1 MTANVP
7 SRDNFTI
14 NQNDRQRHVYIS
26 GKTRYGKSTLM
37 HAMVYQD
44 MRAGHG
50 LCVIDGKG
58 NDKDPLSLQLLDW
71 VPKHRK
77 DDVTYLDIDDPIPI
91 DFMSCK
97 DEGEAAAR
105 ASDIGEMFN
114 RLDSTI
120 GRRMD
125 SILQWILVSLN
136 VIGKPAFL
144 DIYDVLTNEAERE
157 RIRAHSA
164 IRNHPRLSHFWG
176 EPKDDKKKNNR
187 KKINDEMPLSEKMIK
202 GESGIALAIT
212 QMTKFV
218 LSPPLVTVLGKA
230 ENPLNIE
237 EAIANNRIL
246 IVRLNAGDP
255 ASIIYGSLLTSKIQ
269 QAIFRRKPREAHPPF
284 MLYVD
289 EFQDYKPAAFDRTL
303 SQGGGLGL
311 YLTVA
316 NQYFSQL
323 DDSTRSAIEGTVST
337 FFFFNQSTGNVAR
350 LSDLIPGPIPP
361 QDTTPQKIRDIKEE
375 LKEVASLYKHWQ
387 KELERYEGFRDEA
400 IANDDDYPRNGE
412 PYKEAIDR
420 ACDKISDIESQ
431 ELELKRQ
438 LFKLEIPRPR
448 PESYLDI
455 LPRLQVG
462 EAIYRAA
469 NGAVAKINTPPP
481 PPPLHVVCKTSWAE
495 DIKRNTAQYRPN
507 RTNPVSTGQM
517 PSVSQTNRDE
527 HLHPKDE
534 EIAPSG
540 PATIQTDPPAD

>member
-1 MTANVP
+1 MSKWYVDPA
-7 SRDNFTI
+7 
-14 NQNDRQRHVYIS
+14 DRQRHIYIS
-26 GKTRYGKSTLM
+26 GKTRYGKTNLM
-37 HAMVYQD
+37 QAMVYQD

-58 NDKDPLSLQLLDW
+58 NSPEPLSLQLLDW
-71 VPKHRK
+71 VPRSRK
-77 DDVTYLDIDDPIPI
+77 KDVTYLDIDDPIPI
-91 DFMSCK
+91 DFMSCM

-105 ASDIGEMFN
+105 AADMGEMFN
-114 RLDSTI
+114 RLDSSI

-125 SILQWILVSLN
+125 AILQWIIVSLN
-136 VIGKPAFL
+136 LIGKPALL
-144 DIYDVLTNEAERE
+144 DIYDVLVDPSVRE
-157 RIRAHSA
+157 KIRAHPA
-164 IRNHPRLSHFWG
+164 ICNHPQLSHFWG
-176 EPKDDKKKNNR
+176 KPKDDKKKNNR
-187 KKINDEMPLSEKMIK
+187 KRSDNELPLSEKMIK

-230 ENPLNIE
+230 EHPLNIE
-237 EAIANNRIL
+237 DAIANNRIL

-269 QAIFRRKPREAHPPF
+269 QAIFHRKPREAHSPF

-316 NQYFSQL
+316 NQYFNQL

-337 FFFFNQSTGNVAR
+337 FFFFNQSTSNVAR

-361 QDTTPQKIRDIKEE
+361 PDTTPQKIRDIKED
-375 LKEVASLYKHWQ
+375 LKEVVSLRKYWLR
-387 KELERYEGFRDEA
+387 ELEYADSDG
-400 IANDDDYPRNGE
+400 IAHAAANRLENV
-412 PYKEAIDR
+412 
-420 ACDKISDIESQ
+420 ESQ
-431 ELELKRQ
+431 EQ
-438 LFKLEIPRPR
+438 KLRDRLSKLQIPKPK
-448 PESYLDI
+448 PKTYLDL
-455 LPRLQVG
+455 LPDLQVG

-469 NGAVAKINTPPP
+469 NGNVTKIKAPAPPP
-481 PPPLHVVCKTSWAE
+481 PRHAVGKTSWAE
-495 DIKRNTAQYRPN
+495 YIKAETLKEYGPKDNPTDAQSGQN
-507 RTNPVSTGQM
+507 RTTPVSTGQT
-517 PSVSQTNRDE
+517 PSVSQNDRDE

-540 PATIQTDPPAD
+540 PATIQTDPPTD

>member
-1 MTANVP
+1 MTTNVP

-14 NQNDRQRHVYIS
+14 KPNDRQRHVYIS

-77 DDVTYLDIDDPIPI
+77 DDVIYLDIDDPIPI

-176 EPKDDKKKNNR
+176 KPKDNKKANNS
-187 KKINDEMPLSEKMIK
+187 KKLDNEMPLSEKMIK

-230 ENPLNIE
+230 ENALNIE
-237 EAIANNRIL
+237 DAIANNRIL

-316 NQYFSQL
+316 NQYFNQL

-337 FFFFNQSTGNVAR
+337 FLFFNQSTGNVAR

-361 QDTTPQKIRDIKEE
+361 EDNTAQKIRHIKED
-375 LKEVASLYKHWQ
+375 LKEVVSLRNYWLR
-387 KELERYEGFRDEA
+387 ELEHADSDG
-400 IANDDDYPRNGE
+400 IAH
-412 PYKEAIDR
+412 AAADR
-420 ACDKISDIESQ
+420 LEDVESQ
-431 ELELKRQ
+431 EQKLRDRLS
-438 LFKLEIPRPR
+438 KLEIPKPK
-448 PESYLDI
+448 PETYLDL

-481 PPPLHVVCKTSWAE
+481 PPPLHVVGKTSWAE

-507 RTNPVSTGQM
+507 RTNPVSTGQT
-517 PSVSQTNRDE
+517 PSVSQNDRDE

-540 PATIQTDPPAD
+540 PATIQTDPPTD